1 MSDDSTTSGSASTS
15 PTDNQNEKHQELQR
29 IRSMVRVNVT
39 KFAALFLFVGGAIL
53 ITAFMI
59 IKDYVMAKDLFLA
72 IMPVSASIIAFW
84 FGGRGTG
91 K

>member
-1 MSDDSTTSGSASTS
+1 MNDKSTTNGSASTS
-15 PTDNQNEKHQELQR
+15 PTDSQTEKHQDLQR
-29 IRSMVRVNVT
+29 IRSLVRVHVT
-39 KFAALFLFVGGAIL
+39 KFAALFLFAGGAIM
-53 ITAFMI
+53 ITVFMLV
-59 IKDYVMAKDLFLA
+59 KNYDMAKDLFLA

>member
-1 MSDDSTTSGSASTS
+1 MNDNSAASGSASTS
-15 PTDNQNEKHQELQR
+15 PANNETEKHQELQR

-39 KFAALFLFVGGAIL
+39 KFAALFLFVGGTIM
-53 ITAFMI
+53 ITAFMFV
-59 IKDYVMAKDLFLA
+59 KDYSMAKDLFLA

>member
-53 ITAFMI
+53 ITGFMI
-59 IKDYVMAKDLFLA
+59 IKDYAMAKDLFLA

>member
-1 MSDDSTTSGSASTS
+1 MNENSTTSESASTS
-15 PTDNQNEKHQELQR
+15 SADNQTEKHRELQR

-39 KFAALFLFVGGAIL
+39 KFAALFLFVGGAIM
-53 ITAFMI
+53 ITTFMFV
-59 IKDYVMAKDLFLA
+59 KDYSMAKDLFLA

>member
-1 MSDDSTTSGSASTS
+1 MNENSTTSGSANTS
-15 PTDNQNEKHQELQR
+15 PAGNQTEKHQELQR

-39 KFAALFLFVGGAIL
+39 KFAALFLFVGGAIM
-53 ITAFMI
+53 ITAFMFV
-59 IKDYVMAKDLFLA
+59 KDYSMAKDLFLA